1 MGKPLKVLFVEDSE
15 VDTELTTAEL
25 VRGGFAPEVQQV
37 ETEAAMTQAL
47 KARQWDLVICDY
59 RMPHFSAQAALE
71 TLHASG
77 QDLPFIITS
86 GAVAAEDVVS
96 LLKQGAHD
104 FMDKG
109 ALARLVPAIE
119 RELREAGMRQQGRNT
134 EARVRVLSQA
144 LEQSPV
150 SIIMTSA
157 AGVIEYVN
165 PCFVSTSGY
174 RAEQVLDKPLEVTL
188 HAYKRAEIMAE
199 LHRAMAKKAAWSG
212 EVYSI
217 HADGHA
223 YWEDAKF
230 SPVTDNQGALNH
242 YIFIKEDITLK
253 RDYEQQLLRQA
264 HYDELTGLTN
274 RAQLLKQLKHT
285 IDSPQAAESGIVVL
299 SIDLDNFKAVNDNE
313 GHCVGDLLL
322 KEVAARL
329 SLCIGPQDSLAR
341 MGGDEFVIV
350 STHKKLDL
358 DTDNLA
364 QDIIKQFA
372 YPFKIIG
379 QECYITCSIGI
390 ARYSSDNCN
399 PHLLLRNAN
408 LAMYQCKSQNSSVF
422 AYFTQDIS
430 VRLEAQQKLEKQLR
444 HAIKRNELAVCYQPI
459 YSLVNHEIIGLE
471 ALVRWDEADGRL
483 RLPSYFLPTADEIG
497 ISPEID
503 RWVMTTALRELAP
516 WLTGTPVP
524 LRLTLNTA
532 PASLN
537 SPGFAAW
544 VKEQLHQHSVSPE
557 QLVLDVSA
565 QTPPAGATHF
575 YDNIQGLSEIGV
587 SFSIDDFGCQNASL
601 GCFQQYPA
609 ATVKIDRC
617 FVRNMHESL
626 SDYQLVKS
634 IYLLAKGLD
643 VEVVAKGVE
652 TEQHRELLVS
662 MGCQQAQG
670 FLLATPVPA
679 HELSHI
685 MPRL

>member
-1 MGKPLKVLFVEDSE
+1 MGTPLKVLFVEDSE

-37 ETEAAMTQAL
+37 ETEAAMTKAL
-47 KARQWDLVICDY
+47 KVHQWDLVICDY
-59 RMPHFSAQAALE
+59 RMPHFSAEAALE
-71 TLHASG
+71 TLKASG

-104 FMDKG
+104 FLDKG

-119 RELREAGMRQQGRNT
+119 RELREADIRRQSRNT

-150 SIIMTSA
+150 SIIITNA

-165 PCFVSTSGY
+165 PCFISTSGY
-174 RAEQVLDKPLEVTL
+174 RAEHVLNKPLDFTL
-188 HAYKRAEIMAE
+188 HAYMRAEVMAE

-230 SPVTDNQGALNH
+230 SPVTDNRGSLNH
-242 YIFIKEDITLK
+242 FIFIKEDITVK

-274 RAQLLKQLKHT
+274 RAQLITQLKQI
-285 IDSPQAAESGIVVL
+285 IDSTQTADLDIVVL
-299 SIDLDNFKAVNDNE
+299 SIDLDNFKALNDSE

-329 SLCIGPQDSLAR
+329 SLCIGPEDSLAR

-350 STHKKLDL
+350 STHKQRNA

-364 QDIIKQFA
+364 QDIIKQFS
-372 YPFKIIG
+372 YPFMIIG

-408 LAMYQCKSQNSSVF
+408 LAMYQCKSQKNNAF
-422 AYFTQDIS
+422 AYFTQDLS
-430 VRLEAQQKLEKQLR
+430 VRLEAQKKLEHRLR
-444 HAIKRNELAVCYQPI
+444 HAVKRNELTVCYQPI
-459 YSLVNHEIIGLE
+459 YSLTNHEVIGIE
-471 ALVRWDEADGRL
+471 ALVRWYESDGRL
-483 RLPSYFLPTADEIG
+483 RLPSYFLPTACDMDI
-497 ISPEID
+497 IQEID
-503 RWVMTTALRELAP
+503 RWVMTAALRELAP
-516 WLTGTPVP
+516 WLTGTLLP
-524 LRLTLNTA
+524 LRLTLNIGLS
-532 PASLN
+532 SLN
-537 SPGFAAW
+537 SPGFALW
-544 VKEQLHQHSVSPE
+544 VKEQLHQHSISPE

-565 QTPPAGATHF
+565 QVPTESASHF
-575 YDNIQGLSEIGV
+575 YDNLQALSDLGV
-587 SFSIDDFGCQNASL
+587 GFSIDDFGCHNASL
-601 GCFQQYPA
+601 ACFQQYPA
-609 ATVKIDRC
+609 SVVKIDRR
-617 FVRNMHESL
+617 FVRNMHESS

-634 IYLLAKGLD
+634 IYLLAKGLGM
-643 VEVVAKGVE
+643 EVVAKGVE
-652 TEQHRELLVS
+652 TERHRELLVA

-670 FLLATPVPA
+670 FLWATPVPA
-679 HELSHI
+679 QELDHI
-685 MPRL
+685 IPRL